1 MVSRENRRPEPN
13 EEEIPLSRRMS
24 IPVASLLQM
33 CFHKRVEQPL
43 KSPPAAAGAPVGR
56 RIVLGMVGLGALGI
70 IFGRTASQAVN
81 SSVATAAPGLSGV
94 LPGTGGFRIYTVTN
108 GYPEYNV
115 DKYRLT
121 VTGLVSTPLSLSLA
135 DLTELPQTG
144 MTKDF
149 QCVTGWRVDDVP
161 WSGVLLSDVLNA
173 AGADLTAEALRFTS
187 FDGAYTESLTM
198 EQGLRP
204 DVLVATTMFGQPIT
218 EEHGAPVRMY
228 VAPMYGYKSIK
239 WLSGIEVGE
248 KVVPGYWEE
257 RGYAVDAW
265 VGNSNGMTDEPIT

>member
-1 MVSRENRRPEPN
+1 MCSYRWVTEQGPTPR
-13 EEEIPLSRRMS
+13 
-24 IPVASLLQM
+24 VAQ
-33 CFHKRVEQPL
+33 
-43 KSPPAAAGAPVGR
+43 GAPVGR

-81 SSVATAAPGLSGV
+81 STVATAAPGLSGV

-108 GYPEYNV
+108 GYPDYNAE
-115 DKYRLT
+115 KYRLT

-135 DLTELPQTG
+135 DLGDLPQTG

-161 WSGVLLSDVLNA
+161 WSGVLLSDVLTA
-173 AGADLTAEALRFTS
+173 AGADPSAGALRFIS

-204 DVLVATTMFGQPIT
+204 DILVATTMFGKPLT
-218 EEHGAPVRMY
+218 LEHGAPVRLY
-228 VAPMYGYKSIK
+228 VAPMYGYKSLK
-239 WLSGIEVGE
+239 WLSGIEVVTT
-248 KVVPGYWEE
+248 VVPGYWEE
-257 RGYAVDAW
+257 RGYSVDAW
-265 VGNSNGMTDEPIT
+265 VGSSNGMTDEPIA